1 MFVEKEFNSQGSILR
16 GRWYAASEASLSPC
30 IVMCHGTSAT
40 ISMCLADYATE
51 FQNKGINVFVYDHAC
66 DCAHDRTSKNAW
78 RVSLVTM
85 PCVRIDDAHA
95 CAIHFPDTSIIDC

>member
-51 FQNKGINVFVYDHAC
+51 FQKKGINVFVYGALKF
-66 DCAHDRTSKNAW
+66 SS
-78 RVSLVTM
+78 SLKWEFG
-85 PCVRIDDAHA
+85 RS
-95 CAIHFPDTSIIDC
+95 F